1 MGKLTTGW
9 RTSVITAGSWSG
21 GGVLEAAD
29 GEVGHDVNGLGVRAW
44 SLRGSKWL
52 VDRFTKQRW

>member
-1 MGKLTTGW
+1 MGKLTKTGW

-44 SLRGSKWL
+44 MVAAKSGK
-52 VDRFTKQRW
+52 